1 MTAEHHFERR
11 ELNVRARTLLAADGT
26 LSGPELR
33 VGELSFQVGD
43 EVIARV
49 ADRSLR
55 ADGTARGSYVRNGS
69 LAGWLAFGRRA
80 SVSIS
85 NDGDTSRSHPRTSN
99 RSSRQESLAVYST
112 PMR

>member
-1 MTAEHHFERR
+1 
-11 ELNVRARTLLAADGT
+11 LLAADGT

-33 VGELSFQVGD
+33 VDELSFQVGD

-69 LAGWLAFGRRA
+69 FGRVAGVREE
-80 SVSIS
+80 SVGV
-85 NDGDTSRSHPRTSN
+85 DF
-99 RSSRQESLAVYST
+99 
-112 PMR
+112 